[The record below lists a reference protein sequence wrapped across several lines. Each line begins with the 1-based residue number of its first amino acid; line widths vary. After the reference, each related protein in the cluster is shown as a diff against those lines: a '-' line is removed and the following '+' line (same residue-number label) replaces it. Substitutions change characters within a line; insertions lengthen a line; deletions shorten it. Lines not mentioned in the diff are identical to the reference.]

1 MKEIYTF
8 NFIEHCKVAP
18 VILSLSLMIW
28 KIMHV
33 LTRTYLLYIAKGLGN
48 KPLYDYIKFIW
59 GKKRHFLMRLSNL
72 IQNSSLPE
80 TLEKL

>member
-1 MKEIYTF
+1 MKELYAF
-8 NFIEHCKVAP
+8 NFIEHCKVSP

-33 LTRTYLLYIAKGLGN
+33 LTRTYLLDIAKGLGN
-48 KPLYDYIKFIW
+48 KPLYDNIKSIF
-59 GKKRHFLMRLSNL
+59 GEKRHFLMRISNL

-80 TLEKL
+80 TLENV